1 MSEVDKYVSILKTR
15 LDQKK
20 SEIISKINLE
30 YEKTLKQR
38 LSDLEKLKE
47 NILKEVQK

>member
-1 MSEVDKYVSILKTR
+1 MSEVDKYVNILKTR

-20 SEIISKINLE
+20 SEILSKINSE

-38 LSDLEKLKE
+38 LEELDRLKE
-47 NILKEVQK
+47 NILKEAQK

>member
-1 MSEVDKYVSILKTR
+1 MSEADKYVNILKTR

-20 SEIISKINLE
+20 SEILSKINVE

-38 LSDLEKLKE
+38 LEELEKLKE

>member
-1 MSEVDKYVSILKTR
+1 MSEVDKYINILKTK

-20 SEIISKINLE
+20 SEIISKIDAE
-30 YEKTLKQR
+30 YNKVLSQR
-38 LSDLEKLKE
+38 LEGLEKLKE

>member
-1 MSEVDKYVSILKTR
+1 MSEVDKYINILKSR

-20 SEIISKINLE
+20 SEILSKINAE

-38 LSDLEKLKE
+38 LEELEKLKE